1 MTYDRHKK
9 TLENQGFIRVIK
21 SITYDLP
28 YKPTSSTANAFI
40 LRIIC
45 ACALDRPHCG
55 WESKHVLVIAGL
67 HIILHRMYYIYT
79 TYTKKL
85 EVFLIILSK
94 AHPSRALVTSA
105 LSSRTMG
112 ESFHQRMYF

>member
-28 YKPTSSTANAFI
+28 YKPDSCANTFV
-40 LRIIC
+40 LCIIC

-67 HIILHRMYYIYT
+67 HIILHRM
-79 TYTKKL
+79 
-85 EVFLIILSK
+85 
-94 AHPSRALVTSA
+94 
-105 LSSRTMG
+105 
-112 ESFHQRMYF
+112 